1 MRARFNSAPFCVF
14 DQTLN
19 DQTGT
24 PRTEITRVPL
34 QPIAKGVLT
43 KLWLG
48 VLFVALSAAGLV
60 WASLPPDIQ
69 LTTITAGTGPSPTM
83 DDVAMVK
90 LKGEL
95 KNHKVFQPEA
105 SGPLALRGIVPGFSR
120 ALLRMQKG
128 GKYRLMIPAKL
139 GYGDQAPEGIP
150 ANSDLY
156 FDIDLLGFMNADQYE
171 QQQMM
176 MQQMQQQGGAG
187 PGGPGPGGPGQAPP
201 APEPKTK

>member
-1 MRARFNSAPFCVF
+1 M
-14 DQTLN
+14 
-19 DQTGT
+19 
-24 PRTEITRVPL
+24 TEITRVPL
-34 QPIAKGVLT
+34 QPVAKGVLT

-48 VLFVALSAAGLV
+48 VLFVALCAAGLV
-60 WASLPPDIQ
+60 WASLPPDIE

-156 FDIDLLGFMNADQYE
+156 FDIDLLGFMNAEQYE

-176 MQQMQQQGGAG
+176 MQQMQQQQGAG
-187 PGGPGPGGPGQAPP
+187 GKGGPVSGGPGQAGPGQAPP
-201 APEPKTK
+201 APEPQPK

>member
-1 MRARFNSAPFCVF
+1 MRER
-14 DQTLN
+14 DTKTRQ
-19 DQTGT
+19 GT
-24 PRTEITRVPL
+24 QMTEITRVSL
-34 QPIAKGVLT
+34 QPVAKGVLT

-48 VLFVALSAAGLV
+48 VLGVALAAAGLV
-60 WASLPPDIQ
+60 WASLPPDIE
-69 LTTITAGTGPSPTM
+69 LKTVTAGSGAFPTK

-95 KNHKVFQPEA
+95 KDHKVFQPEA

-139 GYGDQAPEGIP
+139 GYGERAPEGIP

-156 FDIDLLGFMNADQYE
+156 FDIELLGFMNADQYE

-176 MQQMQQQGGAG
+176 MQQMQAQQGGPSAG
-187 PGGPGPGGPGQAPP
+187 PGAAGPGQQPP
-201 APEPKTK
+201 AAEEPKKK

>member
-1 MRARFNSAPFCVF
+1 M
-14 DQTLN
+14 
-19 DQTGT
+19 
-24 PRTEITRVPL
+24 TEITRVPL
-34 QPIAKGVLT
+34 QPVAKGVLT

-48 VLFVALSAAGLV
+48 VLFVALCAAGLV
-60 WASLPPDIQ
+60 WASLPPDIE

-95 KNHKVFQPEA
+95 KDHKVFQPEA

-150 ANSDLY
+150 ANADLY
-156 FDIDLLGFMNADQYE
+156 FDIVLLGFMNAEQYE
-171 QQQMM
+171 QQQAM
-176 MQQMQQQGGAG
+176 MQQMQQQGGPGAAGAAG
-187 PGGPGPGGPGQAPP
+187 PGGPGGEPP
-201 APEPKTK
+201 ASEEPKKK

>member
-1 MRARFNSAPFCVF
+1 M
-14 DQTLN
+14 
-19 DQTGT
+19 
-24 PRTEITRVPL
+24 TEITRVPL
-34 QPIAKGVLT
+34 QPIASGVLT

-48 VLFVALSAAGLV
+48 VLFVALCAAGLV
-60 WASLPPDIQ
+60 WASLPPDIE
-69 LTTITAGTGPSPTM
+69 LTTITKGAGPSPTM

-95 KNHKVFQPEA
+95 KDHKVFQPEA

-139 GYGDQAPEGIP
+139 GYGEQAPEGIP

-156 FDIDLLGFMNADQYE
+156 FDIELLGFMNADQYE

-176 MQQMQQQGGAG
+176 MQQMQAQQGGPGAGQGAAG
-187 PGGPGPGGPGQAPP
+187 PGQQPP
-201 APEPKTK
+201 AAEEPKKK

>member
-1 MRARFNSAPFCVF
+1 M
-14 DQTLN
+14 
-19 DQTGT
+19 
-24 PRTEITRVPL
+24 TEITRVPL
-34 QPIAKGVLT
+34 QPVAKGVLT

-48 VLFVALSAAGLV
+48 VLFVARAAGLV

-69 LTTITAGTGPSPTM
+69 LTTITVGTGPSPTM

-156 FDIDLLGFMNADQYE
+156 FDIELMGFMNADQYE

-187 PGGPGPGGPGQAPP
+187 PGGPGPGGPGQVPP
-201 APEPKTK
+201 TPEPKTK

>member
-1 MRARFNSAPFCVF
+1 M
-14 DQTLN
+14 
-19 DQTGT
+19 
-24 PRTEITRVPL
+24 TEITRVPL
-34 QPIAKGVLT
+34 QPVAKGVLT

-48 VLFVALSAAGLV
+48 VLFVALCAAGLV

-69 LTTITAGTGPSPTM
+69 LTTVTAGTGPMPTK

-95 KNHKVFQPEA
+95 KDHKVFQPEA
-105 SGPLALRGIVPGFSR
+105 SGPLVIRQMIPGFSR

-139 GYGDQAPEGIP
+139 GYGDQPPADIP
-150 ANSDLY
+150 AGADLY
-156 FDIDLLGFMNADQYE
+156 FDVEMLGFMNADQFE

-176 MQQMQQQGGAG
+176 MQQMQSQQGGAG
-187 PGGPGPGGPGQAPP
+187 GPPSGAGAPGQEPP
-201 APEPKTK
+201 VDEKPKTK

>member
-1 MRARFNSAPFCVF
+1 M
-14 DQTLN
+14 
-19 DQTGT
+19 
-24 PRTEITRVPL
+24 TEITRVPL
-34 QPIAKGVLT
+34 QPVAKGVLT

-48 VLFVALSAAGLV
+48 VLAVALAATGLV

-69 LTTITAGTGPSPTM
+69 LSTVTAGSGAFPTK

-95 KNHKVFQPEA
+95 KDHKVFQPEA
-105 SGPLALRGIVPGFSR
+105 SGPLVIRQMIPGFSR

-139 GYGDQAPEGIP
+139 GYGDQPPTDIP
-150 ANSDLY
+150 PGSDLY
-156 FDIDLLGFMNADQYE
+156 FDVELLGFMNAEQFE

-176 MQQMQQQGGAG
+176 MQQMQQQQHAGGKGGA
-187 PGGPGPGGPGQAPP
+187 PGPEGEAPP
-201 APEPKTK
+201 APEPKKN

>member
-1 MRARFNSAPFCVF
+1 M
-14 DQTLN
+14 
-19 DQTGT
+19 
-24 PRTEITRVPL
+24 TEITRVPL
-34 QPIAKGVLT
+34 QPVAKGVLT

-48 VLFVALSAAGLV
+48 VLFVALCAAGLV
-60 WASLPPDIQ
+60 WASLPPDIE
-69 LTTITAGTGPSPTM
+69 LTTIKAGAGPSPTM

-156 FDIDLLGFMNADQYE
+156 FDVEMIGFMNAEQFE

-176 MQQMQQQGGAG
+176 MQQMQQQEGAAGKGGAG
-187 PGGPGPGGPGQAPP
+187 PGGPGQAGPGQAGPGQAPP
-201 APEPKTK
+201 APEPQPK